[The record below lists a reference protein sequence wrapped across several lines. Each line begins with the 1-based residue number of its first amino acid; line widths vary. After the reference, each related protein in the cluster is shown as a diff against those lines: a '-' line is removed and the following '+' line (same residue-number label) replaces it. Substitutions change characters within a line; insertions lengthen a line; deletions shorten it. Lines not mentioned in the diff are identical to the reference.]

1 LVLPTL
7 AQTVPL
13 IWILDIVSQLS
24 ITPILDII
32 DTTLTLDEGSS
43 LETSSFCLFFQ
54 AVKYPHTALVHPT
67 LIQRVEECSNK
78 NLSWYK

>member
-7 AQTVPL
+7 EQTVPV
-13 IWILDIVSQLS
+13 IWILDIISQLS
-24 ITPILDII
+24 ITPILDIK
-32 DTTLTLDEGSS
+32 DTTLTLDEGPS

-54 AVKYPHTALVHPT
+54 AVKYPHTALVYPT